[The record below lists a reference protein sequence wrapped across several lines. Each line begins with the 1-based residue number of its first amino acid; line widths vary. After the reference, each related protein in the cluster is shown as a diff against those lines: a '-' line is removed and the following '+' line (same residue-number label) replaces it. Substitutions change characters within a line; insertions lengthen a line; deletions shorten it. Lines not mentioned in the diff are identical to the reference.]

1 MNEAILFQ
9 RVTVVPGDGTP
20 VRVADVA
27 WLEGRWVFP
36 GEGELVG
43 AGVRVVSGEGKVLLP
58 GLFDLEAHLREP
70 GREDAET
77 VGSGT
82 EAAVNGGFT
91 GLLVMP
97 DTTPAV
103 DNGGMV
109 QSVVEMAARQS
120 RIPVVVAGC
129 LSKQRAGK
137 ELAEIGGMAERGAV
151 MITDAGE
158 AVHNPLLLR
167 RALQYARDIG
177 ILVGTCGDVRELSA
191 GGTMHEG
198 GVSCSLGLPGLP
210 ACAEEIGI
218 ARDIRL
224 AQSCG
229 SRLHVLQVTTA
240 RGVETV
246 RRHKREGVAVTAGV
260 AVHHLLFTDADVGDY
275 DTSFKVKPPLRPAAD
290 GEALL
295 GGLVDGTLDVLVTA
309 HAPRTAFEKEC
320 DFASAPFGMTGLET
334 ALPAL
339 HERFVASGRLSWETL
354 VERFSAAPRRLLGLP
369 VPVIAEG
376 AVADAV
382 LFDPGAE
389 TVVDREFLRSKSANT
404 PFLGKRLR
412 GRVAMVVL
420 GGEKLLE
427 RL

>member
-1 MNEAILFQ
+1 MSASRRGGGML
-9 RVTVVPGDGTP
+9 RPP
-20 VRVADVA
+20 VS
-27 WLEGRWVFP
+27 E
-36 GEGELVG
+36 
-43 AGVRVVSGEGKVLLP
+43 VVSGQP
-58 GLFDLEAHLREP
+58 
-70 GREDAET
+70 
-77 VGSGT
+77 
-82 EAAVNGGFT
+82 
-91 GLLVMP
+91 
-97 DTTPAV
+97 
-103 DNGGMV
+103 
-109 QSVVEMAARQS
+109 
-120 RIPVVVAGC
+120 
-129 LSKQRAGK
+129 
-137 ELAEIGGMAERGAV
+137 
-151 MITDAGE
+151 
-158 AVHNPLLLR
+158 
-167 RALQYARDIG
+167 
-177 ILVGTCGDVRELSA
+177 
-191 GGTMHEG
+191 
-198 GVSCSLGLPGLP
+198 
-210 ACAEEIGI
+210 
-218 ARDIRL
+218 
-224 AQSCG
+224 
-229 SRLHVLQVTTA
+229 
-240 RGVETV
+240 
-246 RRHKREGVAVTAGV
+246 VTAGV

-295 GGLVDGTLDVLVTA
+295 AGLVDGTLDVLVTA

-389 TVVDREFLRSKSANT
+389 TVVDREFLCSKSANT